1 MTKDTDTKDQAAS
14 PRPGPSSSR
23 GRNRTALWIVLALA
37 LGLAGGFLLSRQFP
51 PAPAPPAQNATAEAP
66 AKEALAD
73 KARQVDAA
81 LRDALQ
87 AAAPQAAAPEVETD
101 EERTH
106 EGQTYGYR
114 SLRLPQLDK
123 KALHDALAKELALQA
138 SGARL
143 LRAAP
148 DAWEIVIDGAT
159 THRLNFPAAP
169 APTPETAKRGAVR
182 LAIVIDDMG
191 EDAGLARELAK
202 LGVPIAFSIWPDSGR
217 RAEVLKI
224 GKDAGREIFIHLP
237 MQPKGYP
244 KVAPGPHALLV
255 NMTAE
260 QIAGAVHRA
269 AKRVPGALA
278 INNHMGSE
286 FTESTYGMRAALA
299 AMKAEGLYFLDSRT
313 TAKSVGIAEAKR
325 LGMRVHQR
333 DVFLDNE
340 LSVPA
345 IVKQLQKAEAA
356 ARQRGH
362 AIAIGHPHRETVAAL
377 RAWLKSKDAS
387 VQVVTVSS
395 LPPM

>member
-1 MTKDTDTKDQAAS
+1 MTKDTDSKDQAAS

-23 GRNRTALWIVLALA
+23 GRNRTALWMVLALI
-37 LGLAGGFLLSRQFP
+37 LGLVGGFLLSRQFP
-51 PAPAPPAQNATAEAP
+51 PAPAPPAQNATTEAP
-66 AKEALAD
+66 AKEPLAH
-73 KARQVDAA
+73 KARQIDNA

-87 AAAPQAAAPEVETD
+87 AAAPQAAAPQVEAAD
-101 EERTH
+101 ERTH
-106 EGQTYGYR
+106 AGQPYSSK

-138 SGARL
+138 NGARL

-159 THRLNFPAAP
+159 THRLNFPAEP
-169 APTPETAKRGAVR
+169 APTPDTAKHGAVR

-224 GKDAGREIFIHLP
+224 GKAAGREIFIHLP

-260 QIAGAVHRA
+260 QIADAVHRA

-299 AMKAEGLYFLDSRT
+299 AMKADGLYFLDSRT

-345 IVKQLQKAEAA
+345 IVKQLQKAEAT
-356 ARQRGH
+356 ARKRGH
-362 AIAIGHPHRETVAAL
+362 AIAIGHPHRETVDAL
-377 RAWLKSKDAS
+377 RAWLKNKDAS